1 VQTVPITTL
10 LTAMAG
16 KSWST
21 ASVGTPD
28 RFAYWHDAVSQA
40 VLNVAPRN
48 PAGERFSGAI
58 TCSEFD
64 DLRFAA
70 FVSTPHEIARTRAH
84 INRSKGEHYLISV
97 QRRGTSVMTQ
107 ADRSCELRAGNIGI
121 LDGMRPF
128 TVAFPEEVERTVAV
142 IPHRLLRPRAPWLD
156 AMPLNRLPVGSP
168 LIDVCRVYIERL
180 SAPQGIAPREAWL
193 LADNLCNLVA
203 LLTAPGETDRH
214 ALRNVRRDVAL
225 DLMIAYLRTN
235 LADPMLSPQLLARH
249 MRVSVRTVHNR
260 FEEAGTTFGRWV
272 LEHRLAA
279 CHKAL
284 GDPLHDRFSVA
295 QIAFG
300 WGFNDLSHFTKA
312 FRARFDCPPGQLRRL
327 RRACVLEKQT

>member
-1 VQTVPITTL
+1 
-10 LTAMAG
+10 MAG

-21 ASVGTPD
+21 DTVGP
-28 RFAYWHDAVSQA
+28 REQFAYWHDAVSQA
-40 VLNVAPRN
+40 VLNVTPRN
-48 PAGERFSGAI
+48 SGERFAGSI

-70 FVSTPHEIARTRAH
+70 FVSTPHEIARTRQH

-97 QRRGTSVMTQ
+97 QRRGASVMTQ
-107 ADRSCELRAGNIGI
+107 ADRTCALCPGNIGI

-128 TVAFPEEVERTVAV
+128 TVAFPEEVDRIVAV

-156 AMPLNRLPVGSP
+156 ATPLNRLPADSP
-168 LIDVCRVYIERL
+168 LIDVCRLYIERL
-180 SAPQGIAPREAWL
+180 SAPQGITPREAWL

-203 LLTAPGETDRH
+203 LLTAPGESDRD
-214 ALRNVRRDVAL
+214 ALRTIRRDVAF
-225 DLMIAYLRTN
+225 DLMIAYLRAN
-235 LADPMLSPQLLARH
+235 LADPMLSPKMLARH

-260 FEEAGTTFGRWV
+260 FEEAGTTFGRWI
-272 LEHRLAA
+272 LEHRLLA

-284 GDPLHDRFSVA
+284 DDPLYDRLSVS
-295 QIAFG
+295 QIAFN

-312 FRARFDCPPGQLRRL
+312 FRARFDVPPGHLRRL
-327 RRACVLEKQT
+327 RRARALDA

>member
-1 VQTVPITTL
+1 MP
-10 LTAMAG
+10 
-16 KSWST
+16 SRNWST
-21 ASVGTPD
+21 NTVGP
-28 RFAYWHDAVSQA
+28 REQFAYWHDAVSQA
-40 VLNVAPRN
+40 VLNVTPRN
-48 PAGERFSGAI
+48 AAGERFSGHI

-70 FVSTPHEIARTRAH
+70 FASTPHEIVRTRAH

-97 QRRGTSVMTQ
+97 QRRGASVMTQ
-107 ADRSCELRAGNIGI
+107 ADRTCELRAGNIGI
-121 LDGMRPF
+121 LDGMRSF
-128 TVAFPEEVERTVAV
+128 TVAFPEEVERIVAV

-156 AMPLNRLPVGSP
+156 ATPLNRLPAGSP
-168 LIDVCRVYIERL
+168 LIEVCRVYIERL

-203 LLTAPGETDRH
+203 LLTAPGESDRH

-225 DLMIAYLRTN
+225 DLMIAYLRSN
-235 LADPMLSPQLLARH
+235 LADPVLSPQMLARH

-272 LEHRLAA
+272 MEHRLLA

-284 GDPLHDRFSVA
+284 GDPLYDRFSVS
-295 QIAFG
+295 QIAFS

-312 FRARFDCPPGQLRRL
+312 FRARFDVPPGQLRRL
-327 RRACVLEKQT
+327 RRSQALDA